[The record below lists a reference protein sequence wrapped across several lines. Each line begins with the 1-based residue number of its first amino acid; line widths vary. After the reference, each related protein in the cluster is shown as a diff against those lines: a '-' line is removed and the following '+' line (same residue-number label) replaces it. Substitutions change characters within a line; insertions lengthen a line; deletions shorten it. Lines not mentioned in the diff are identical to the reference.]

1 DYAVALMERAKGEKE
16 KDPIKY
22 ELGMA
27 ESREHLHEA
36 QKLNNKSPEAQ
47 FNLAL
52 WLQEQRMCKQAEEAW
67 NKYLEKDSSSPWANE
82 ARKRREIAIEEGKKQ
97 VSLTPHE
104 LLQEFLNAYH
114 ANDRAKAW
122 RILSRNR
129 EPITERLV
137 WWQLTGAYLN
147 AATTGQNDQ
156 ADDLLRALTY
166 AGELDLEK
174 GDHFTSELA
183 VFYRSSTPQQHVA
196 LIQAHEL
203 IRQGHAF
210 WLKSKY
216 DTAFENYS

>member
-1 DYAVALMERAKGEKE
+1 
-16 KDPIKY
+16 
-22 ELGMA
+22 
-27 ESREHLHEA
+27 
-36 QKLNNKSPEAQ
+36 
-47 FNLAL
+47 
-52 WLQEQRMCKQAEEAW
+52 
-67 NKYLEKDSSSPWANE
+67 
-82 ARKRREIAIEEGKKQ
+82 
-97 VSLTPHE
+97 E

-183 VFYRSSTPQQHVA
+183 VFFRSSTAQQHVA

-216 DTAFENYS
+216 DTAFENYSNAERLFEQSGDNLEARLAELMIGYCYLQMTKLEESFPQLQQ